1 MTITVIVVTI
11 LSCIE
16 RALGFG
22 YRIFLS
28 RAIGSEGLG
37 LYQIALSII
46 GVLITLSASGI
57 PITVSRLMIKEKA
70 RNQKNAENKAVSA
83 GIVTALI
90 TSSFLCAF
98 FFIFKNSLN
107 VIFADSRCNVLFL
120 IILPGVVLTSVY
132 AVIRGFFWGTKSFYT
147 YSIIELLEEII
158 MIVCGIY
165 LVLKGESLFQKAI
178 YASVAVLL
186 SYLFSFTLSSA
197 VFIAKGGRIL
207 NPKNY
212 LKPLISS
219 SAPITFMKTAN
230 SFTASLIAIVFPLVL
245 ISNGLDKERAISEF
259 GIISGMALPLL
270 FIPSTLI
277 GSLSLVIS
285 PELAENYYKNKV
297 NKIKSD
303 VEKALSYSLF
313 ISILI
318 IPAFAGVGKY
328 LGEFLY
334 NNELAGIYIRN
345 SAFMMIPMRITIIST
360 SLLNSMGFEKT
371 TLKYYIFSSIAL
383 IISILIFPKYIGN
396 YSLIIGYFASY
407 CISSIFNIIK
417 LSKVCK
423 QNLNFTRQLLKGVP
437 LCFALCFLNY
447 FLFNLISNLIHPF
460 LAMLLS
466 CFITLIANVLCLIS
480 LGLFSFKIFKKS
492 TV

>member
-1 MTITVIVVTI
+1 MTLTVIVVTI

-16 RALGFG
+16 RALGFI

-28 RAIGSEGLG
+28 RTIGSEGLG
-37 LYQIALSII
+37 LYQIALSVI
-46 GVLITLSASGI
+46 GVLITFSASGI

-70 RNQKNAENKAVSA
+70 LNKENAENKTVSA
-83 GIVTALI
+83 GIVTAI
-90 TSSFLCAF
+90 ATSLFLCIF
-98 FFIFKNSLN
+98 FFVFKNSLN
-107 VIFADSRCNVLFL
+107 LIFADSRCNVLFL

-147 YSIIELLEEII
+147 YSVIELLEEII
-158 MIVCGIY
+158 MIVCGVY
-165 LVLKGESLFQKAI
+165 LVLKGQTLFQKAI

-186 SYLFSFTLSSA
+186 SYVFSFTLSSA

-207 NPKNY
+207 NPKKY

-230 SFTASLIAIVFPLVL
+230 SFTSSLIAIVFPMVL
-245 ISNGLDKERAISEF
+245 IANGLDKQTAVSQF

-285 PELAENYYKNKV
+285 PELAENYYKN
-297 NKIKSD
+297 NNQKIKFDIEQS
-303 VEKALSYSLF
+303 LLYSLF
-313 ISILI
+313 ISVLI

-334 NNELAGIYIRN
+334 NNSLAGVYVRN
-345 SAFMMIPMRITIIST
+345 SALLMIPMSITLIST

-371 TLKYYIFSSIAL
+371 TLKYFIIGSVSL
-383 IISILIFPKYIGN
+383 ILSVLFLPKYLGN
-396 YSLIIGYFASY
+396 YALIIGYFCSY
-407 CISSIFNIIK
+407 TITAILNLHR
-417 LSKVCK
+417 LSKICK
-423 QNLNFTRQLLKGVP
+423 QKLIFQKQLLKGVP
-437 LCFALCFLNY
+437 LCIALSFLNY
-447 FLFNLISNLIHPF
+447 FLFNICAKLMPMF
-460 LAMLLS
+460 LSMLLS
-466 CFITLIANVLCLIS
+466 CLITLIVNFLCLFAI
-480 LGLFSFKIFKKS
+480 GLINLKMFKKS
-492 TV
+492 AV

>member
-28 RAIGSEGLG
+28 RTIGSEGLG
-37 LYQIALSII
+37 LYQIALSVI

-70 RNQKNAENKAVSA
+70 NNQQNAENKAVSA

-90 TSSFLCAF
+90 ISILLCAF
-98 FFIFKNSLN
+98 FFIFKSSLN
-107 VIFADSRCNVLFL
+107 IIFADSRCNVLFL

-158 MIVCGIY
+158 MIVCGVY
-165 LVLKGESLFQKAI
+165 LVLKGQNIFQKAI

-186 SYLFSFTLSSA
+186 SYIFSFTVSSA

-230 SFTASLIAIVFPLVL
+230 SFTSSLIAIVFPLVL
-245 ISNGLDKERAISEF
+245 ISNGLDKQTAISEF

-285 PELAENYYKNKV
+285 PELAENYYKNKTA
-297 NKIKSD
+297 KIKRD
-303 VEKALSYSLF
+303 VEKALTYSLF
-313 ISILI
+313 ISVLI

-334 NNELAGIYIRN
+334 DNALAGVYIRN
-345 SAFMMIPMRITIIST
+345 SAFMMIPMSITIIST

-371 TLKYYIFSSIAL
+371 TLKYFIIGSVAL

-396 YSLIIGYFASY
+396 YALIIGYFASY
-407 CISSIFNIIK
+407 TISSLFNVIK

-423 QNLNFTRQLLKGVP
+423 QKLNFNKQVLKCSLLC
-437 LCFALCFLNY
+437 LCLCFLNY
-447 FLFNLISNLIHPF
+447 FLFNIIAKLLHPF
-460 LAMLLS
+460 FSMIIS
-466 CFITLIANVLCLIS
+466 CLIS
-480 LGLFSFKIFKKS
+480 LIVNFLCLVTFGVIDLKNIKKS
-492 TV
+492 AV